1 MLDLKPYLRMKSKNE
16 MVAIEA
22 ARVICELHW
31 LYEKD
36 LSFAVTSK
44 LIDDGLIYSLF
55 FSSPKFPFIK
65 QLRRPFQLYENT

>member
-16 MVAIEA
+16 MIAIEA

-36 LSFAVTSK
+36 LSFAVTGK
-44 LIDDGLIYSLF
+44 LLDDEFVINF
-55 FSSPKFPFIK
+55 FSSSKFPFIK
-65 QLRRPFQLYENT
+65 

>member
-1 MLDLKPYLRMKSKNE
+1 MKSKNE

-36 LSFAVTSK
+36 LAFAVNGNSN
-44 LIDDGLIYSLF
+44 D
-55 FSSPKFPFIK
+55 
-65 QLRRPFQLYENT
+65 

>member
-1 MLDLKPYLRMKSKNE
+1 MKPYLRMKSKNE

-36 LSFAVTSK
+36 LVFAVTGNNSNN
-44 LIDDGLIYSLF
+44 LNIFINESIFSLA
-55 FSSPKFPFIK
+55 KFPFFK
-65 QLRRPFQLYENT
+65 

>member
-36 LSFAVTSK
+36 LSFAVSGK
-44 LIDDGLIYSLF
+44 FVDDELVHYLF

-65 QLRRPFQLYENT
+65 QLCRSFQLYENT

>member
-1 MLDLKPYLRMKSKNE
+1 MIQFAHYFSFSVLDLKPYLRMKSKNE

-36 LSFAVTSK
+36 LSFAVTGK
-44 LIDDGLIYSLF
+44 
-55 FSSPKFPFIK
+55 
-65 QLRRPFQLYENT
+65 

>member
-36 LSFAVTSK
+36 LSFAVTGK
-44 LIDDGLIYSLF
+44 LLDDELVFNFL
-55 FSSPKFPFIK
+55 SSSKFPFIK
-65 QLRRPFQLYENT
+65 

>member
-1 MLDLKPYLRMKSKNE
+1 MKSKNE
-16 MVAIEA
+16 MVSIEA

-36 LSFAVTSK
+36 LSFAVTGK
-44 LIDDGLIYSLF
+44 LMDGGLIHNLF